1 MCNFQD
7 VFLQKSQS
15 LVHFGAMKV
24 LYWLAKELQLLDP
37 ARFDNIFLGLGGFDS
52 EEVMIACCG
61 KYLEDTGIDSVLV
74 ENEVYGPENVKHL
87 INGGHYTRGIRGMV
101 IISEVLYGLLLRQ
114 FLIEKDE
121 NTENQ
126 VVQQVKGTTQLIN
139 ETNNQSTKYR
149 MGEVD
154 NKNEIFGIQRI

>member
-1 MCNFQD
+1 
-7 VFLQKSQS
+7 
-15 LVHFGAMKV
+15 
-24 LYWLAKELQLLDP
+24 
-37 ARFDNIFLGLGGFDS
+37 
-52 EEVMIACCG
+52 MIACCG

-121 NTENQ
+121 NTQNQ

-154 NKNEIFGIQRI
+154 NKNEIFGIRRI